1 MFNETPADE
10 LNIKNF
16 ANPGA
21 LKYEKYMKDAERKM
35 QMLNRQLNKDFDFD
49 QDLNESYII
58 N

>member
-10 LNIKNF
+10 LNITHF

-21 LKYEKYMKDAERKM
+21 LKYKKYMKDAERKM
-35 QMLNRQLNKDFDFD
+35 EMLNRQLKREIDFD